1 MKNPYTILKNCI
13 ENEEPVFVLRGKDKF
28 AVQAIQAYHEAV
40 KNGGVTSDFV
50 NEINEIKMD
59 FEAFA
64 NESVVKIPD

>member
-13 ENEEPVFVLRGKDKF
+13 EDEEPVFVLRGKDKF
-28 AVQAIQAYHEAV
+28 ALQAIQAYHEAV
-40 KNGGVTSDFV
+40 KNGGATSDFV

-59 FEAFA
+59 YEAFA